1 MTTITPE
8 QCRAARSLLGWSQ
21 DYLAAETSI
30 SRPTIAEF
38 ERGTRTPYPNNMTAI
53 FKAFDGAGVVF
64 IDEGA
69 ASASGGV
76 GVRLKKKG
84 RKS

>member
-21 DYLAAETSI
+21 EELAAQTGI

-38 ERGTRTPYPNNMTAI
+38 ERGTRTPYPNNMTAMLEV
-53 FKAFDGAGVVF
+53 FEAAGVVF
-64 IDEGA
+64 IDDGKP
-69 ASASGGV
+69 SPKGGV
-76 GVRLKKKG
+76 GVRL
-84 RKS
+84 RDKSGK